1 MLQALQSF
9 CILAGNKSTMI
20 IIVSK
25 RTITERANHVD
36 CKVLWRAPFTS
47 MKRILPCYY
56 EKAGEAVLFIYLC
69 QKASS
74 IMFIFSLRYIIIVVI
89 TIFHIFHTKLQ
100 VLGWSFLH
108 IISSWLLLSAR
119 SLRKNLYH
127 YCEMNIILVSMKLC
141 KGGFN
146 SWRRHNCNVYAC
158 PSISIIVVHN
168 NEKTPML
175 SFCIPHVDTLSSAF
189 HSDCLGNILNSMRIM
204 ISSKQL

>member
-1 MLQALQSF
+1 MYPMIKITAHFFMLQALQSL

-74 IMFIFSLRYIIIVVI
+74 IMFIFSLHYIIIVVI

-119 SLRKNLYH
+119 SLRKKSLP
-127 YCEMNIILVSMKLC
+127 LL
-141 KGGFN
+141 
-146 SWRRHNCNVYAC
+146 W
-158 PSISIIVVHN
+158 
-168 NEKTPML
+168 NEYYSGQHEAL
-175 SFCIPHVDTLSSAF
+175 QGWL
-189 HSDCLGNILNSMRIM
+189 
-204 ISSKQL
+204 